1 MVLNI
6 EEKRAPGRQRPVSL
20 PDLSCISIL
29 RSPVLEH
36 LEPMDPL
43 AARAASR
50 SKRAERGTAADHL
63 PGSRY
68 AASAVAERPGKAGS
82 IEQMPNGQT
91 GQARQPLPTRSPDP
105 SASQPQGKQNS
116 QKHVLGSRTGR
127 ADYVLLATLCGLL
140 CFGLVMVYSASTEA
154 VPGDPSYWFRRELL
168 WVGLGIGALFVTM
181 RVPYDCWRRLAVYG
195 MLGALLLLGL
205 VLLAGKEVNGA
216 QRWLTLGSFFSF
228 QPSELAKLA
237 FILYIADWLSRKGRQ
252 VRTFTYGLVPFA
264 LLTGVVLSLVM
275 LQNDMG
281 TAIIIAAFALAMFI
295 TAGANLAQL
304 LPMLISGMLS
314 FGFIALHT
322 PFRLARLQA
331 MQDPLNCLAQGS
343 YQVCQGLLALGSGGF
358 TGMGLGASRQ
368 KAGYLPNPWTD
379 SIFAIIGEELGFIG
393 CTLILVL
400 IFLFAYRAI
409 RVGRHAPNM
418 YGLLL
423 ATGIACWIAI
433 QALLNIGSVIALIPF
448 TGVPLPFI
456 SFGGSSLV
464 TTMAAVG
471 MVLNISRYS
480 QQSAPQQKTH
490 SSSSGRANHADTHLR
505 RRDRRAHLPGPG
517 RR

>member
-1 MVLNI
+1 MALNI
-6 EEKRAPGRQRPVSL
+6 EEKRAPGRQRPAPT
-20 PDLSCISIL
+20 PDLSFTSLL
-29 RSPVLEH
+29 RSPLLEH
-36 LEPMDPL
+36 MERIAPPP
-43 AARAASR
+43 ARDASQSR
-50 SKRAERGTAADHL
+50 RAGWGTPSGHL
-63 PGSRY
+63 SGSRY

-82 IEQMPNGQT
+82 SEQVPGGQT
-91 GQARQPLPTRSPDP
+91 GQARQPLPTPSPEP
-105 SASQPQGKQNS
+105 HASQQQGVKSS
-116 QKHVLGSRTGR
+116 QKHALGSRTGR
-127 ADYVLLATLCGLL
+127 VDYVLLATLCGLL

-168 WVGLGIGALFVTM
+168 WVGLGMVALFVTM
-181 RVPYDCWRRLAVYG
+181 RVPYYRWRRLAVYG
-195 MLGALLLLGL
+195 MLGMLILLGL
-205 VLLAGKEVNGA
+205 VLLAGKQVNGA

-393 CTLILVL
+393 CALILFL
-400 IFLFAYRAI
+400 ILLFAYRAI
-409 RVGRHAPNM
+409 RVGRRAPDM

-423 ATGIACWIAI
+423 ATGIACWLAI
-433 QALLNIGSVIALIPF
+433 QAFLNIGSVIALLPF

-471 MVLNISRYS
+471 ILLNISRYNNQAS
-480 QQSAPQQKTH
+480 QRRTH
-490 SSSSGRANHADTHLR
+490 SSPSGRANHADTHLR